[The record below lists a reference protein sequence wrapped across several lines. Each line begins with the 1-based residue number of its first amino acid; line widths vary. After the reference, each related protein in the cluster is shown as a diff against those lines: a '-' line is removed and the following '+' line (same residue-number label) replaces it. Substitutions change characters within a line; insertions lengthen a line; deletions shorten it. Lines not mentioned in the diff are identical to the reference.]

1 MKKLG
6 MDHLSQQNGIMLYM
20 FCVSACTAHLLL
32 WDELGVCALLC
43 ASAFSKIIFG
53 ATVDQ

>member
-20 FCVSACTAHLLL
+20 FCVSAFTAHLLL
-32 WDELGVCALLC
+32 WDELGVCVLLC